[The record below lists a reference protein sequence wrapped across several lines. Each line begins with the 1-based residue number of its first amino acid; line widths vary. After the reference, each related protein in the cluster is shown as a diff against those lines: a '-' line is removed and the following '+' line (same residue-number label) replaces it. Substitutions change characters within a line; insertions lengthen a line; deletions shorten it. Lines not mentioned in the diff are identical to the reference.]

1 VKRDLN
7 YAKMNEILY
16 HGTHNK
22 ERLLKEGFNNDM
34 FLSGM
39 GRMKF
44 ARGFYAT
51 SRLDQAQKYGEV
63 VKVRIDIKNP
73 FMDYLRRFKHW
84 KQRRDEITDTLISEG
99 YHGIVIERWSE
110 VCVFDAKNIK
120 IV

>member
-1 VKRDLN
+1 
-7 YAKMNEILY
+7 MNEILY

-34 FLSGM
+34 FLSGI

-63 VKVRIDIKNP
+63 IRVRVTLKNP
-73 FMDYLRRFKHW
+73 CTDYMGRFKHW
-84 KQRRDEITDTLISEG
+84 KQRREEITNTLKAEG
-99 YHGIVIERWSE
+99 YDGIIIRDE

-120 IV
+120 VCCQ

>member
-1 VKRDLN
+1 M
-7 YAKMNEILY
+7 YSEILY

-22 ERLLKEGFNNDM
+22 EGLLREGFKNDM

-51 SRLDQAQKYGEV
+51 SDLVQAQKYGEV
-63 VKVRIDIKNP
+63 VSVQVTLKNP
-73 FMDYLRRFKHW
+73 FMGYIARFRHW
-84 KQRRDEITDTLISEG
+84 KRRENEITDTLVSEG
-99 YHGIVIERWSE
+99 YDGIVINQRKE

-120 IV
+120 VV

>member
-1 VKRDLN
+1 M
-7 YAKMNEILY
+7 YNELLY

-22 ERLLKEGFNNDM
+22 ERLLKEGFKNDM

-51 SRLDQAQKYGEV
+51 SDLIQAQKYGDV
-63 VKVRIDIKNP
+63 VRVQVALNNP
-73 FMDYLRRFKHW
+73 FMDYVARFHRW
-84 KQRRDEITDTLISEG
+84 KRHENEITDMLISEG
-99 YHGIVIERWSE
+99 YDGIIIKKYKE

-120 IV
+120 VI